1 MIHFKNGSS
10 SVILNKH
17 PSGSACGAGG
27 SHWLGSIS
35 SEEAFVHFTAELD
48 KSSDSV
54 TLNIT
59 GLDGK
64 WFGVG
69 IGAPTFMMSDK
80 PYAIIIDG
88 SGNVKEMVKSQHL
101 FLVSKN

>member
-27 SHWLGSIS
+27 NHWLGSIS

-59 GLDGK
+59 GPDGK

-69 IGAPTFMMSDK
+69 IGAPTYMMSDK
-80 PYAIIIDG
+80 PYAIIVDG
-88 SGNVKEMVKSQHL
+88 SGNVKEMVGL
-101 FLVSKN
+101 TARFP